1 MKKFFTVATMF
12 VLAVG
17 FAACGGG
24 DDDGGTTPPP
34 TEQPGDNPND
44 NPNDNPGDVPG
55 DGTEVQPTEKFVN
68 YATSKSGLTLAATH
82 FFLEVSEEA
91 EPVVIKFAV
100 YDQAG
105 QDVTADASIYVMEG
119 SNSVRVADAQF
130 TPTATG
136 KYQFWASYKTNNTK
150 ADALLE
156 VVAVADMPAILED
169 TNPSSKDFKR
179 QALLIQATG
188 TDCMYCPNA
197 IGALRK
203 LFGNQNY
210 ADKAV
215 LMALHTYNTGD
226 PLYSQAAKKLTA
238 QAGLGASYPA
248 IKINFDNNMLAAG
261 YTSDSFYSFL
271 TSNITEICSQAAE
284 TAIAVSTSYDE
295 ATGRISVAAKVKCD
309 NPGDYKVT
317 AVLVQDNVFCR
328 QQGTNDTSFWIH
340 EAGAKDVEPKTA
352 TGFALNNGNTTEVG
366 DVYDFCCEFN
376 KSALYAKGTGDY
388 ALDVLRDARILV
400 YVQAN
405 GKVVDNVVSCG
416 LNQQVGF
423 VYND

>member
-24 DDDGGTTPPP
+24 DDDGGTTPPT

-376 KSALYAKGTGDY
+376 KSTLYAKGTGDY

>member
-24 DDDGGTTPPP
+24 DDDGGTTPPT

-388 ALDVLRDARILV
+388 ALDVLRDARVLV

>member
-24 DDDGGTTPPP
+24 DDDGGTTPPT

-44 NPNDNPGDVPG
+44 NPNDNPGNVPG

>member
-24 DDDGGTTPPP
+24 DDDGGTTPPT

-284 TAIAVSTSYDE
+284 TAIAVSTSYEE

-388 ALDVLRDARILV
+388 ALDVLRDARVLV